1 MTAPAPAPAQVP
13 APKADTRALIVLM
26 IGAAAIGFAPIF
38 VRLTETGPAAAGF
51 WRLLFALPW
60 LLLLAFR
67 PGVKTEGAGV
77 PWKWTGLAGMFF
89 ALDLL
94 FWHYGVTYTSVTNA
108 TVLTNLTPVVVTLSA
123 WFFFRE
129 RPRRMFVAGL
139 ALALAGAMTMAF
151 SHSGAQGVNPPL
163 GDLLSVVTALWYGG
177 YFIAIGRARQAADA
191 TRVML
196 WSTAIGAPLLLVAA
210 LVLRE
215 DLRPDSLAG
224 WGACAALGVV
234 HVVGQG
240 AIAWSL
246 GRLPTALASVVVFV
260 QPVVAAG
267 LGWAIFGEPV
277 GLIQGL
283 GGVIALV
290 GVAVAQRSAAKKTS
304 AETGAAT
311 A

>member
-1 MTAPAPAPAQVP
+1 MSPPPSAPRTDVH
-13 APKADTRALIVLM
+13 ALAVLM

-60 LLLLAFR
+60 LAMLAFR
-67 PGVKTEGAGV
+67 PGAARGTRDI
-77 PWKWTGLAGMFF
+77 PWKWVGLAGVFF
-89 ALDLL
+89 AADLL
-94 FWHYGVTYTSVTNA
+94 CWHYGVTWTSVTNA
-108 TVLTNLTPVVVTLSA
+108 TVLTNLTPVVVTLAA
-123 WFFFRE
+123 WFIFRE

-151 SHSGAQGVNPPL
+151 SQSGARGINPPM
-163 GDLLSVVTALWYGG
+163 GDLLSLVTALWYGG
-177 YFIAIGRARQAADA
+177 YFIAIGAARKQADA

-196 WSTAIGAPLLLVAA
+196 WSTAVGAPLLLVSA
-210 LVLRE
+210 LLLNE
-215 DLRPDSLAG
+215 DLRPDTLAG

-240 AIAWSL
+240 AIAWAL

-267 LGWAIFGEPV
+267 LGLLFFGEPI

-290 GVAVAQRSAAKKTS
+290 GVAIAQRSAARKATA

>member
-1 MTAPAPAPAQVP
+1 MTAQ
-13 APKADTRALIVLM
+13 KTDMRALVVLM

-60 LLLLAFR
+60 LALLAFR
-67 PGVKTEGAGV
+67 PGASKGMADV
-77 PWKWTGLAGMFF
+77 PWKWVGLAGAFF
-89 ALDLL
+89 AADLL
-94 FWHYGVTYTSVTNA
+94 CWHYGVTYTSVTNA
-108 TVLTNLTPVVVTLSA
+108 TVLTNLTPVVVTLAA

-129 RPRRMFVAGL
+129 RPKRLFVAGL

-151 SHSGAQGVNPPL
+151 SSSGARGINPPL
-163 GDLLSVVTALWYGG
+163 GDALSVITALWYGG
-177 YFIAIGRARQAADA
+177 YFIAIGAARKQAEA

-196 WSTAIGAPLLLVAA
+196 WSTAVGAPLLLVSA
-210 LVLRE
+210 LLLNE
-215 DLRPDSLAG
+215 DLRPDSLGG

-240 AIAWSL
+240 AIAWAL

-267 LGWAIFGEPV
+267 LGWLFFGEPIGV
-277 GLIQGL
+277 IQGL

-290 GVAVAQRSAAKKTS
+290 GVAIAQRSAARKETA
-304 AETGAAT
+304 AEVGAAT

>member
-1 MTAPAPAPAQVP
+1 MTGQ
-13 APKADTRALIVLM
+13 KATTDWRALGVLM

-60 LLLLAFR
+60 LMLLAFR
-67 PGVKTEGAGV
+67 PGAAKGV
-77 PWKWTGLAGMFF
+77 QDMPWKWVGLAGVFF
-89 ALDLL
+89 AADLL
-94 FWHYGVTYTSVTNA
+94 CWHYGVTWTSVTNA
-108 TVLTNLTPVVVTLSA
+108 TVLTNLTPVVVTLAA
-123 WFFFRE
+123 WLFFRE
-129 RPRRMFVAGL
+129 RPKRMFLAGL

-151 SHSGAQGVNPPL
+151 SKSGAQGINPPL
-163 GDLLSVVTALWYGG
+163 GDLLSAVTALWYGG
-177 YFIAIGRARQAADA
+177 YFIAIGAARKQADA

-196 WSTAIGAPLLLVAA
+196 WSTALGAPLLLVSA
-210 LVLRE
+210 LLLNE

-224 WGACAALGVV
+224 WGACAALGIV

-240 AIAWSL
+240 AIAWAL

-267 LGWAIFGEPV
+267 LGWAFFGEPI

-283 GGVIALV
+283 GGAIALI
-290 GVAVAQRSAAKKTS
+290 GVAIAQRSAARKTG

>member
-1 MTAPAPAPAQVP
+1 MTAPALPHP
-13 APKADTRALIVLM
+13 PKADTRALIVLM

-51 WRLLFALPW
+51 WRLVFALPW
-60 LLLLAFR
+60 LLILAFR
-67 PGVKTEGAGV
+67 PGARTEGAGV
-77 PWKWTGLAGMFF
+77 PWKWTGLAGAMF
-89 ALDLL
+89 AGDML

-108 TVLTNLTPVVVTLSA
+108 TVLTNLTPVVVTLAA
-123 WFFFRE
+123 WIFFRE

-139 ALALAGAMTMAF
+139 ALALVGAMTMAL
-151 SHSGAQGVNPPL
+151 SRSGAHGVNPPL
-163 GDLLSVVTALWYGG
+163 GDLLSLITALWYGA
-177 YFIAIGRARQAADA
+177 YFICIGRARQSADA

-196 WSTAIGAPLLLVAA
+196 WSTATGAPLLLIAA
-210 LVLRE
+210 LLLRE
-215 DLRPDSLAG
+215 DLRPDDLAG

-240 AIAWSL
+240 AIAWAL

-260 QPVVAAG
+260 QPVVAAF

-283 GGVIALV
+283 GGAIALL
-290 GVAVAQRSAAKKTS
+290 GVAVAQRSAASKRTAS
-304 AETGAAT
+304 ETGAAT